1 MYKLL
6 NKPKFLTPSTNMQER
21 SIDVGAKSLPFSC
34 IIDGNEA
41 ITAWQIII
49 YYLNDDSVAF
59 DTGKQTLDPYFYPID
74 EKNRNVVF
82 SKDLKP
88 YTENNTKFLNS
99 QTYYWTITFWGDLGS
114 SVTSC
119 EEVFYAN
126 VVPSVSI
133 KYSLDGS
140 NYSYLSSDVIL
151 NSKQCYFKGEYIQN
165 EGILLKR
172 YGWRLTDIT
181 TGQVLSDTITKNQI
195 YGMSG
200 NIAFS
205 YNGFLNDSTYSI
217 ELYLETQ
224 NNVEVVTEPIVF
236 SVVYKTTYLSNDFK
250 VESLKREPSVILDWS
265 KSVVIGGKEV
275 GKKVTYKENYPVV
288 NNSSVSISKGGSIVY
303 DYGSNSNLDISEDCY
318 VVLSM
323 QLLNNQDTLLF
334 VAEGVDENGYEI
346 IRKLSFTSGSFVYS
360 VLGNEGNLITQ
371 TYTPS
376 CQPNEYVWY
385 VITMSPLLQN
395 DGGEY
400 YVDLIVS
407 ESQAVNGLYPSDNL
421 YPRAEDDENP
431 LYPSFG
437 VWETVKEGV

>member
-1 MYKLL
+1 
-6 NKPKFLTPSTNMQER
+6 MQER
-21 SIDVGAKSLPFSC
+21 SIDVGAESLPFSC

-49 YYLNDDSVAF
+49 YYLNDNSVAF

-82 SKDLKP
+82 NIDLKP
-88 YTENNTKFLNS
+88 YMENDTKFLNS
-99 QTYYWTITFWGDLGS
+99 QMYYWTITVWGSLGS
-114 SVTSC
+114 TVTSC

-133 KYSLDGS
+133 KYSSDGS
-140 NYSYLSSDVIL
+140 NYYDLNSDVIL
-151 NSKQCYFKGEYIQN
+151 NNKQCYFKGEYIQN

-172 YGWRLTDIT
+172 YGWRLVDVT
-181 TGQVLSDTITKNQI
+181 TGQILADTITKNQI
-195 YGMSG
+195 YGMAG

-224 NNVEVVTEPIVF
+224 NNVEVITEPIGF
-236 SVVYKTTYLSNDFK
+236 SVAYKTTYLSNDFK
-250 VESLKREPSVILDWS
+250 VESLKREPSIMLDWS
-265 KSVVIGGKEV
+265 KSVIIGGKEV
-275 GKKVTYKENYPVV
+275 GEKVIYKENYPVV
-288 NNSSVSISKGGSIVY
+288 NNFSGLIPKDSSVVY
-303 DYGSNSNLDISEDCY
+303 DYGSNSNLDIPEDCY
-318 VVLSM
+318 AVLSM
-323 QLLNNQDTLLF
+323 QLFDNNDTLLF

-346 IRKLSFTSGSFVYS
+346 IRKLSFTAGSFVYS
-360 VLGNEGNLITQ
+360 VLGNKGVLITQ

-385 VITMSPLLQN
+385 IITMSPLLQN
-395 DGGEY
+395 DDKGY
-400 YVDLIVS
+400 YVDLVVS
-407 ESQAVNGLYPSDNL
+407 ESQAVNGLYPSNDL
-421 YPRAEDDENP
+421 YPRAEDDEDR

-437 VWETVKEGV
+437 VWETVKEGE